1 MTALETTPVR
11 AFSNAHARHTL
22 QIFAGHSPSDER
34 IHFRR
39 CNNGGNAMVTLMVFH
54 EVDDVAH
61 WLASPK
67 REELFGPLGI
77 KVRAFRD
84 PQGSNRVGVLVET
97 PDMDT
102 WHAALQTDQALAA
115 MKHDG
120 VRPDTI
126 LELTEG

>member
-1 MTALETTPVR
+1 
-11 AFSNAHARHTL
+11 
-22 QIFAGHSPSDER
+22 
-34 IHFRR
+34 
-39 CNNGGNAMVTLMVFH
+39 MVTLMVFH

-77 KVRAFRD
+77 KARAFRD

-102 WHAALQTDQALAA
+102 WHAALQTAEALAA